1 MLKKYIILIYIGVI
15 LNFITKN
22 NNVVSVPEPFLSQN
36 KDSFEEKK
44 YTYGDNLQLWA
55 STINTP
61 QTQSQENEDINKE
74 IKNTIIKTNNFPSTL
89 HEKFPH
95 NIQLTNKEN
104 KEDEQNKQNKDK
116 KNIVSNKL
124 LGNNEQNNYIPK
136 SIQKPQNCVKNQSNK
151 FPRSYPEF
159 FDIYFGPID
168 ELMDETDY
176 SSDDLEDQL
185 YYGYRGIEHDI
196 DETDFNI
203 ESISGYS
210 DSMNKMK
217 YENTQI
223 DNNKGK
229 KTTNTMEK
237 NKKNRDKKRSEKRRT
252 KENYKY
258 KKENQNIENHIPESK
273 YKQERIEILDDN
285 GKELKSHKNIKE
297 EKGGIE
303 KTDTTNIAEIKIR
316 KEERETKDEKEKNLQ
331 QLVKDVQLIKVEE
344 VINDKKVVKVGE
356 KTKDDK
362 KEDKEGTDDEKA
374 TGDEEATDDQ
384 ENKVESEEDKEE
396 SEKNKE
402 ETEEDKEESEKN
414 KEETEEDK
422 EESEKNK
429 EETEEDKEESEKNKE
444 ETEED

>member
-44 YTYGDNLQLWA
+44 YTYGDNLQLGA

-61 QTQSQENEDINKE
+61 KTQSQENKDINKE
-74 IKNTIIKTNNFPSTL
+74 TKNTIIKKTNNFPSTL
-89 HEKFPH
+89 NEKFPH
-95 NIQLTNKEN
+95 KIQLTNKENKEDEQNKENKKDEQNKEDEQNKQN

-124 LGNNEQNNYIPK
+124 SGNNEQQNNSIPK
-136 SIQKPQNCVKNQSNK
+136 SIQKPENCVKKQSNQ

-159 FDIYFGPID
+159 FEANFGPID

-185 YYGYRGIEHDI
+185 NYGYRGIEHDI
-196 DETDFNI
+196 DETDYYI
-203 ESISGYS
+203 GSILGYS
-210 DSMNKMK
+210 DFMNKMK
-217 YENTQI
+217 YQNTQI

-237 NKKNRDKKRSEKRRT
+237 NKKNRDKKHSKKRKT
-252 KENYKY
+252 KQNYKY
-258 KKENQNIENHIPESK
+258 KKENQNIENHIPQSK

-303 KTDTTNIAEIKIR
+303 KTDTTI
-316 KEERETKDEKEKNLQ
+316 
-331 QLVKDVQLIKVEE
+331 
-344 VINDKKVVKVGE
+344 
-356 KTKDDK
+356 
-362 KEDKEGTDDEKA
+362 
-374 TGDEEATDDQ
+374 
-384 ENKVESEEDKEE
+384 
-396 SEKNKE
+396 
-402 ETEEDKEESEKN
+402 
-414 KEETEEDK
+414 
-422 EESEKNK
+422 
-429 EETEEDKEESEKNKE
+429 
-444 ETEED
+444 